1 MSDPRRKRRL
11 RTADPGRAHQIQ
23 QSDGPFDL
31 PDSPDAWDRRDYLRR
46 DAHVLD
52 VGRSTDGSQTFELVP
67 PTTPGAP
74 APDATRRRSA
84 AGPSRDEGGDASS
97 KRPGPAIVPATSRRY
112 GFGVVVL
119 TQGSRPDDLRR
130 GLDSLL
136 AQRGVDLDILCVG
149 NGWEPTG
156 LPEGVRSLALPE
168 NLGIPA
174 GRNEGVPHV
183 SGEFLFFLDDDA
195 WLPDDTTLLRMAQL
209 MRTQPRIGLVQPRV
223 IDPDRDDAPTRWI
236 PRLRKGSAEHS
247 SNVFSVWEGAVALQ
261 RRAFDAC
268 GGWPAPF
275 WYAHEG
281 IELAWRIW
289 DAGYQVWYMGDLS
302 VAHPV
307 IDPKRHDEYFF
318 MNARNRVW
326 LARRNLPF
334 PFSWAYVGSWTLVQV
349 LRWRSRSDQLRPW
362 FEGWRAGWRDDPW
375 AEDEPH
381 RKLSGRGLLA
391 MSMNGRPPVV

>member
-11 RTADPGRAHQIQ
+11 LTADPGRAHQIQ

-136 AQRGVDLDILCVG
+136 AQRGVDL
-149 NGWEPTG
+149 
-156 LPEGVRSLALPE
+156 
-168 NLGIPA
+168 
-174 GRNEGVPHV
+174 
-183 SGEFLFFLDDDA
+183 
-195 WLPDDTTLLRMAQL
+195 
-209 MRTQPRIGLVQPRV
+209 
-223 IDPDRDDAPTRWI
+223 
-236 PRLRKGSAEHS
+236 
-247 SNVFSVWEGAVALQ
+247 
-261 RRAFDAC
+261 
-268 GGWPAPF
+268 
-275 WYAHEG
+275 
-281 IELAWRIW
+281 
-289 DAGYQVWYMGDLS
+289 
-302 VAHPV
+302 
-307 IDPKRHDEYFF
+307 
-318 MNARNRVW
+318 
-326 LARRNLPF
+326 
-334 PFSWAYVGSWTLVQV
+334 
-349 LRWRSRSDQLRPW
+349 
-362 FEGWRAGWRDDPW
+362 
-375 AEDEPH
+375 
-381 RKLSGRGLLA
+381 
-391 MSMNGRPPVV
+391 